1 MEFLIEII
9 LEITIEGVFVT
20 ATAKRVPIPLRILAG
35 ILALGLFGG
44 VIFLLIFLGIVT
56 AQNPEFRNGKFVAA
70 LMFIGAAAL
79 FIGLAYRIVQFIQRR

>member
-1 MEFLIEII
+1 MELLIEII
-9 LEITIEGVFVT
+9 LEIIFEGIFVT

-56 AQNPEFRNGKFVAA
+56 AQNPEFQNGKLVAV